1 MIIKRPAADR
11 QQQVLDYLRLRGEP
25 ATLMQ
30 IGEAIGMSEASASR
44 IAAALV
50 ASGAIVRAGK
60 VKTTPR
66 GTPSRLAVLWTVPEL
81 RMRVACERG
90 EQAMTVMAW
99 TARQAVATRDLP
111 HRAISR
117 AAREAARAGR

>member
-1 MIIKRPAADR
+1 M
-11 QQQVLDYLRLRGEP
+11 LDYLRLRGEP
-25 ATLMQ
+25 ATLAQ
-30 IGEAIGMSEASASR
+30 IGEAIGMSETSASR

-66 GTPSRLAVLWTVPEL
+66 GTRSRLAVLWTAPEL
-81 RMRVACERG
+81 RMRVACEHG

-99 TARQAVATRDLP
+99 TARQAVATTDLP
-111 HRAISR
+111 HRAISQ
-117 AAREAARAGR
+117 AGAGR